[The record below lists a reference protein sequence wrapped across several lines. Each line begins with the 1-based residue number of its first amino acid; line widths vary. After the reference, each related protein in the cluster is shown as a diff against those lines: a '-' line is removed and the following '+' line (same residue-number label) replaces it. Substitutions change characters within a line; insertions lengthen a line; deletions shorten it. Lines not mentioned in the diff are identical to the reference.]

1 MLPGVVADLLAK
13 GVATESRGAVVVFLK
28 PPPEDG
34 SEHRA
39 DAVVRKKD
47 GAFTYTTTDLATI
60 QHRLKEWQPDAVL
73 YVVGAPQ
80 AFHFRTLFEIARRW
94 GVTVELEHIAFG
106 SVLGNDGKILSTR
119 NGGAAELSELLD
131 RAVERGAEKY
141 DETVAERKTL
151 GKYVPVLSAEE
162 RQQVAEAIGIG
173 AVKYADLS
181 SHRTTDY
188 KFLWDKMLATDG
200 NTATY
205 MQYAYARCRN
215 IFREG
220 DEDPARF
227 RTDPP
232 PVVLAHPA
240 ERALGLQ
247 LLRFEETLAGA
258 AEEYLPHLLTSYL
271 WDVAKSYS
279 VFYTNCPVL
288 KAETPALRDSRLLL
302 CDLTARTIQT
312 TLGLLGI
319 RTVERM

>member
-1 MLPGVVADLLAK
+1 LK
-13 GVATESRGAVVVFLK
+13 RGVATESKGAVVVFLK

-60 QHRLKEWQPDAVL
+60 RYRLDEWKPDAIL

-119 NGGAAELSELLD
+119 NGGAAELGELLD

-141 DETVAERKTL
+141 DQTLAERRER
-151 GKYVPVLSAEE
+151 GEEVPEVSPEE
-162 RQQVAEAIGIG
+162 RRRIAEVVGLG

-181 SHRTTDY
+181 SHRTSDY
-188 KFLWDKMLATDG
+188 KFLWDKMLATEG

-205 MQYAYARCRN
+205 MQYAYARCRA
-215 IFREG
+215 IFRKVNV
-220 DEDPARF
+220 DPGQLRALR
-227 RTDPP
+227 P
-232 PVVLAHPA
+232 PVIIEHPA

-247 LLRFEETLAGA
+247 LLRFEETLAA
-258 AEEYLPHLLTSYL
+258 AAQEYLPHLLTQYL

-279 VFYTNCPVL
+279 VFYEKCSVRD
-288 KAETPALRDSRLLL
+288 AATPALRDSRLVL
-302 CDLTARTIQT
+302 CDLTARTIET